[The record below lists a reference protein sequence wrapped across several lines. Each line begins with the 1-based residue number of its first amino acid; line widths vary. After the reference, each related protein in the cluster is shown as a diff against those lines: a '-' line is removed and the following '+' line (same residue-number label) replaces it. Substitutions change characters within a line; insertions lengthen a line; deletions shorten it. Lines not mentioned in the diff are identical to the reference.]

1 MKFAKICFAGLPNV
15 GKSTLFNAIL
25 SQYIAPVTY
34 KPQTTINQKLYI
46 LNEND
51 IQIAL
56 YDLPGMIYRN
66 IDMKDYI
73 NKTIRSVLLDVDI
86 ILVVIDASKPII
98 EEERLLLRN
107 IQQAN
112 KKIIIILNKT
122 DLVRNADK
130 ILHYQEQFQ
139 YTIVTDKKTHSIVK
153 KYLFNIIPEGQHLY
167 EGTIFNLRDWS
178 CEITRKFILEL
189 FEQEVPYN
197 IDVRISLLKEKEQDI
212 LIYQDI
218 IVNKKSYKP
227 MFLRNNGEILK
238 KISQNSRKII
248 SDYTK
253 KKVHLFLNVKLYKTN
268 KK

>member
-34 KPQTTINQKLYI
+34 KPQTTINQMLYI

-56 YDLPGMIYRN
+56 YDLPGMINKN
-66 IDMKDYI
+66 IEMKNYI

-86 ILVVIDASKPII
+86 ILLVIDASKPII
-98 EEERLLLRN
+98 EEEKILLRN
-107 IQQAN
+107 IQQID
-112 KKIIIILNKT
+112 KKVIIVLNKI
-122 DLVRNADK
+122 DLVKNADK
-130 ILHYQEQFQ
+130 ILYYQQNFQ
-139 YTIVTDKKTHSIVK
+139 YTIVTEKKTHSILK
-153 KYLFNIIPEGQHLY
+153 KYLFNIIPEGKHLY
-167 EGTIFNLRDWS
+167 EHTQLNLKDWS

-197 IDVRISLLKEKEQDI
+197 IDVRISLLKEKEDSI

-218 IVNKKSYKP
+218 IVHKKSYKP

-253 KKVHLFLNVKLYKTN
+253 KKVHLFLNVKIVQGK
-268 KK
+268 